1 MGHEKG
7 KKRRLRERQ
16 PKNNLN
22 KTDEI
27 NSFCFKIKFSLK
39 KKTRRR
45 KHVLKTT
52 SFLANKYFASGKNTS
67 INFLYLFI

>member
-7 KKRRLRERQ
+7 KKLRLRERQ

-52 SFLANKYFASGKNTS
+52 SFFG
-67 INFLYLFI
+67 